1 MRHCLERTSMTR
13 TRALTLL
20 EILVVVAIIA
30 LIASLAY
37 PAYVSAKES
46 AKRSRSMSNMRQ
58 LSLALNLYCENEP
71 GEGPNR
77 LGLPHQPGNW
87 FGDLPSELK
96 VTGGT
101 RDPAGVLVARAAY
114 TMLIP
119 TWNDDGTPGYN
130 GDHLNWPEHVAL
142 SSMNPVWLLDVT
154 YPVNVGVMKPR
165 RHMGVALDGSVR
177 TKWRSGIF
185 TDALEHWR

>member
-1 MRHCLERTSMTR
+1 MERQ
-13 TRALTLL
+13 RALTLL
-20 EILVVVAIIA
+20 EILVVAAIIA

-77 LGLPHQPGNW
+77 LGLPHQPNVW
-87 FGDLPSELK
+87 YRTLPDELTM
-96 VTGGT
+96 TGGSYDAACKQVP
-101 RDPAGVLVARAAY
+101 RGAY
-114 TMLIP
+114 TPLIP

-130 GDHLNWPEHVAL
+130 GDHLNWPEHVIQ
-142 SSMNPVWLLDVT
+142 SGMNPVWILDVT
-154 YPVNVGVMKPR
+154 YPGNIGVMKPR
-165 RHMGVALDGSVR
+165 RHIGAALDGSIR
-177 TKWRSGIF
+177 TKWLSGIF

>member
-1 MRHCLERTSMTR
+1 MTR

-37 PAYVSAKES
+37 PAFVSAKES

-77 LGLPHQPGNW
+77 LGLPHQPNVWYRTLPDELLVSGGSYDLGGN
-87 FGDLPSELK
+87 
-96 VTGGT
+96 
-101 RDPAGVLVARAAY
+101 LVARAVY
-114 TMLIP
+114 VCLIP
-119 TWNDDGTPGYN
+119 WWNNDGSPGPS
-130 GDHLNWPEHVAL
+130 GDHARWPSYVEETGR
-142 SSMNPVWLLDVT
+142 NPVCIIDPS
-154 YPVNVGVMKPR
+154 YPGNLGVMKAR
-165 RHMGVALDGSVR
+165 RTMGVALDGSVR
-177 TKWRSGIF
+177 TKWISGIF
-185 TDALEHWR
+185 TDALDHWR

>member
-1 MRHCLERTSMTR
+1 MRTPMTR

-37 PAYVSAKES
+37 PAFVSAKES

-77 LGLPHQPGNW
+77 LGLPHQPLVW
-87 FGDLPSELK
+87 FHTLPDELREPGGDYDGDNGQIMVSSGYKP
-96 VTGGT
+96 
-101 RDPAGVLVARAAY
+101 
-114 TMLIP
+114 LIP
-119 TWNDDGTPGYN
+119 WWNDDGTPGPS
-130 GDHLNWPEHVAL
+130 GDHAGWPTYVEQT
-142 SSMNPVWLLDVT
+142 SYNPIWLLDQS
-154 YPVNVGVMKPR
+154 YPGNIGVMKPR

-177 TKWRSGIF
+177 TKWLSGIF